1 MEAWMDRILERFGQ
15 QAILYTRNGYF
26 NLQLVFQS
34 VNSRFWQNMEHVH
47 TPLGRVPRGQYLCML
62 PAGTKAQVG
71 DSLALQGK
79 EYDIRKLEDMYI
91 GDKVIYIWGL
101 CVEKGV

>member
-1 MEAWMDRILERFGQ
+1 MKNWMDRILVRFGQ
-15 QAILYTRNGYF
+15 SGILYTKNGYYDIR
-26 NLQLVFQS
+26 LVFQS

-62 PAGTKAQVG
+62 PAGTKADVG
-71 DSLALQGK
+71 DSLAVQGK
-79 EYDIRKLEDMYI
+79 EYDIRKLENMCI
-91 GDKVIYIWGL
+91 GETAIYIWGL

>member
-1 MEAWMDRILERFGQ
+1 MKGWMEKMLARFGQ
-15 QAILYTRNGYF
+15 STILYTKNGPFYI
-26 NLQLVFQS
+26 QAIFQS

-62 PAGTKAQVG
+62 PAGTRAQVG
-71 DSLALQGK
+71 DSLAVQGK
-79 EYDIRKLEDMYI
+79 EYDIRKLENMCI

>member
-1 MEAWMDRILERFGQ
+1 MKGWMEKMLARFGQ
-15 QAILYTRNGYF
+15 SAILYTKNGPFYI
-26 NLQLVFQS
+26 QAIFQS
-34 VNSRFWQNMEHVH
+34 INSRFWQNMEHVH

-62 PAGTKAQVG
+62 PAGTRAQVG
-71 DSLALQGK
+71 DSLAVQGK
-79 EYDIRKLEDMYI
+79 EYDIRKLENMCI

>member
-1 MEAWMDRILERFGQ
+1 MDRILENFGQ
-15 QAILYTRNGYF
+15 PVILYTQNDYF
-26 NLQLVFQS
+26 YIQAVFQS

-62 PAGTKAQVG
+62 PAGTPAQVG
-71 DSLALQGK
+71 DSLAVHGK

-91 GDKVIYIWGL
+91 GDKVIYTWGL

>member
-1 MEAWMDRILERFGQ
+1 MLARFGQ
-15 QAILYTRNGYF
+15 PVILYTKNGPFYI
-26 NLQLVFQS
+26 QAIFQS

-62 PAGTKAQVG
+62 PAGTRAQVA
-71 DSLALQGK
+71 DSLAVQGK
-79 EYDIRKLEDMYI
+79 EYDIRKLENMCI